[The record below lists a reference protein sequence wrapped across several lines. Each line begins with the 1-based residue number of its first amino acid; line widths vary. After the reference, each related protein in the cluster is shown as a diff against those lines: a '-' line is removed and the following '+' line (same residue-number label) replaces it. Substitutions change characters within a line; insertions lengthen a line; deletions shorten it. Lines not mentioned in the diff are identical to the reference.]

1 MKDSQID
8 LKIGANDVVTVKEH
22 WQYLEERNTYP
33 SIWSFIGSYF
43 IHGTKYETYSN
54 LRIINNLFDW
64 KVTLENISYYNIH
77 VHRIWLYDQGTGEKS
92 CS

>member
-1 MKDSQID
+1 MKNSQID

-22 WQYLEERNTYP
+22 WQYLEERNTYR

-43 IHGTKYETYSN
+43 IHGPKYETYSN

-64 KVTLENISYYNIH
+64 KVTLENISDYNIH
-77 VHRIWLYDQGTGEKS
+77 VHRIWLYD
-92 CS
+92 